1 MLVCAQSV
9 TTNLRS
15 RQLAMAAIER
25 EFLELEGTQGGW
37 NALFQVERGGGRV
50 ARNRSCAFR
59 VLGYYSVYVA

>member
-9 TTNLRS
+9 TANLRS

-37 NALFQVERGGGRV
+37 NALFQVERGAGGLQETV
-50 ARNRSCAFR
+50 R
-59 VLGYYSVYVA
+59 VLSES